1 MSNKTGWIAWSY
13 DSLGMD
19 ISLDLISEINDLLKD
34 KGVYVDYDLD
44 EENNDWDFKLNLE
57 LAERKGQ

>member
-1 MSNKTGWIAWSY
+1 MDNKTGWIAWSY

>member
-1 MSNKTGWIAWSY
+1 MANKTGWIAWSY
-13 DSLGMD
+13 DALGMD